1 MNKNNKNEEGMD
13 NFDTIKDEAAVESES
28 DTVVM
33 EELLEK

>member
-1 MNKNNKNEEGMD
+1 MD
-13 NFDTIKDEAAVESES
+13 NFDTIKDEAAVESEY